1 MKSREFVLTP
11 GFLFSESGQPVL
23 FYLKSSP
30 EIGSSRTTAAAA
42 PATIT
47 HFETAGGND
56 LGDVLALTCRA
67 FDLLLFRDSYK
78 HRKFFSTLLTQE
90 FIDGHFR
97 HTFLL
102 FLQIFNVFEKRL

>member
-1 MKSREFVLTP
+1 MTRNCAGRW
-11 GFLFSESGQPVL
+11 GFFSESGQPAL
-23 FYLKSSP
+23 LLKSST
-30 EIGSSRTTAAAA
+30 EAGASRTADTAPSAAS
-42 PATIT
+42 T
-47 HFETAGGND
+47 HFETAGGDD

-67 FDLLLFRDSYK
+67 FDLLPFRNPYQ
-78 HRKFFSTLLTQE
+78 HRKFFPTLLTPE